1 MKHLFLFIPAILF
14 LISKTELHEFCKM
27 PVLVEHYQQ
36 HKKNNPGL
44 SFLDF
49 LFLHYAGE
57 HPEDNDNDEDKELPF
72 KSISDIAHT
81 ITPDIAGQENNSAG
95 NLLLVLLQITR
106 QHPEGFPAKAGKT
119 IFHPPRY

>member
-14 LISKTELHEFCKM
+14 LLSKTELHEFCKM
-27 PVLVEHYQQ
+27 PFLMEHYQQ
-36 HKKNNPGL
+36 HKKNDPGL

-57 HPEDNDNDEDKELPF
+57 HPEDNDNDEDNKLPF

-81 ITPDIAGQENNSAG
+81 ITPVTAEQENNSAG
-95 NLLLVLLQITR
+95 NLILVQFQITW
-106 QHPEGFPAKAGKT
+106 HPEGFLTKACKS
-119 IFHPPRY
+119 IFHPPRN

>member
-14 LISKTELHEFCKM
+14 LLSKTELHEFCKM
-27 PVLVEHYQQ
+27 PVLLEHYQQ
-36 HKKNNPGL
+36 HKKNDPGL

-57 HPEDNDNDEDKELPF
+57 HPEDNDNDEDNQLPF

-81 ITPDIAGQENNSAG
+81 TTPVTAEQENNSAG
-95 NLLLVLLQITR
+95 NLILVQFHITW
-106 QHPEGFPAKAGKT
+106 HPEGFLTKAGKS